1 MMVSFVYG
9 EIMKLLADIHCP
21 LQEIM
26 EDSTGAY
33 KRILACQTLS
43 GMMNQLYEFIAEICD
58 FLDDSHDASKTVVE
72 RAKLYI
78 EGHFSESGLTLDEVA
93 GAVGMSPNY
102 FSALFKQNEG
112 QSFIRYLTGVRLDH
126 AKRLLGAGDH
136 RSYEVSYQCGY
147 ENPTYFSTIFKRHI
161 GMSPSEYRAAHSGG
175 AENP

>member
-1 MMVSFVYG
+1 MSILVLGGAGYIGSHTCVV
-9 EIMKLLADIHCP
+9 LLQAGYQVVILDN
-21 LQEIM
+21 L
-26 EDSTGAY
+26 SNS
-33 KRILACQTLS
+33 KR
-43 GMMNQLYEFIAEICD
+43 
-58 FLDDSHDASKTVVE
+58 
-72 RAKLYI
+72 
-78 EGHFSESGLTLDEVA
+78 EVA

>member
-1 MMVSFVYG
+1 
-9 EIMKLLADIHCP
+9 
-21 LQEIM
+21 M

-93 GAVGMSPNY
+93 GVVGMSPNY

-112 QSFIRYLTGVRLDH
+112 QSFISYLTGTRLAH
-126 AKRLLGAGDH
+126 AKRLLASGDH

-147 ENPTYFSTIFKRHI
+147 ENPTYFSTIFKRHV

-175 AENP
+175 AESL